1 MFGLCRLTKQL
12 NLGKSLLC
20 YEHNA
25 TIIGKRGV
33 PKAFFS
39 NTSLLEARNASMK
52 KPNVS
57 TLTKHMKPDGMTGY
71 QRRAKLLREQSKK
84 KSPVSKK
91 TRGFVPVRF
100 KLLSVD
106 SDVKSPSTKIKKN
119 KPGEETVKDFVK
131 RANSSQFEDFK
142 LREEVYAALKKGPLS
157 HVGEHVRPTEIQT
170 LAIPEILK
178 GRSQVLCAA
187 ETGSG
192 KTLAYLLPLINK
204 LKEQEAAHEKQ
215 VSTTAVRKLN
225 KPRVVIL
232 VPSRELVNQVINVG
246 KSMCHHAKFRIAAM
260 TNAMTKKNVLRAFES
275 PVDVLVATPASLL
288 HYFND
293 KDISF
298 ADTFSVVID
307 EADSMFD
314 GGFGDEIKDIFK
326 YIKRSRETQ
335 NLDCQFIVVSATLP
349 KKVNESLDKMFPQL
363 FKITTPSLHKALPRL
378 RQNFVDLARFQGNKQ
393 MAILDVLRGNS
404 QDRTMIFTNTKHG
417 AKLLHNFLDEKNIKT
432 YLLSGDT
439 SDDARDEMVNSFKD
453 GTQESRI
460 MVCTDIAS
468 RGLDVSN
475 VHHVILYD
483 FPSSVVDYLHR
494 VGRTARAGSK
504 GKATSL
510 VARKNRNLADRIQR
524 SIRDG
529 TVLS

>member
-1 MFGLCRLTKQL
+1 MFGLCRLTRQL
-12 NLGKSLLC
+12 
-20 YEHNA
+20 A
-25 TIIGKRGV
+25 IGKPV
-33 PKAFFS
+33 PLTVQKAFFS
-39 NTSLLEARNASMK
+39 NTNVLEIRKASIK

-57 TLTKHMKPDGMTGY
+57 TLTKHLKPDGMTGY
-71 QRRAKLLREQSKK
+71 QRRAKLLREAGKK
-84 KSPVSKK
+84 KNPITKK

-100 KLLSVD
+100 KLLSVE
-106 SDVKSPSTKIKKN
+106 SDVKSPPVKGKGKKP
-119 KPGEETVKDFVK
+119 KSGEETRGGVHCT
-131 RANSSQFEDFK
+131 
-142 LREEVYAALKKGPLS
+142 EEGPLA

-178 GRSQVLCAA
+178 GRSQILCAA

-192 KTLAYLLPLINK
+192 KTLAYLIPLINR
-204 LKEQEAAHEKQ
+204 LKEQEAIHEKQ

-225 KPRVVIL
+225 KPRVIIL
-232 VPSRELVNQVINVG
+232 VPSRELVNQVIQVG
-246 KSMCHHAKFRIAAM
+246 KGMCHHAKFRIAAM

-275 PVDVLVATPASLL
+275 PVDILVATPASLL

-335 NLDCQFIVVSATLP
+335 NLSSQFIVVSATLP
-349 KKVNESLDKMFPQL
+349 KKVNESLDKMFPEL
-363 FKITTPSLHKALPRL
+363 FKITTPSLHKALPKL

-393 MAILDVLRGNS
+393 LAILDVLRGNS

-417 AKLLHNFLDEKNIKT
+417 AKLLHKFLDEKNIKT
-432 YLLSGDT
+432 FLLHGDT
-439 SDDARDEMVNSFKD
+439 TDDARDEMVNAFKD
-453 GTQESRI
+453 GSQESRI

-524 SIRDG
+524 
-529 TVLS
+529 